1 MPVVWYPEP
10 DGGGFPSIDAAHC
23 LCTAGGYAAV
33 VHGCRELGDPLSGA
47 LDDGCMSFRYD
58 FAPTPFGDGLAVF
71 SDTGI
76 VSFDLSESED
86 TSVPWLMEG
95 VSRRLG
101 RTPDHS
107 PGAADELAGL
117 LKEYFDGEPV
127 RFDEHLSFDWR
138 LIDGFA
144 RDALQAVCEI
154 PWGETMSY
162 GEIAV
167 IAGSPGA
174 ARAVGTACRL
184 TPFSVIVP
192 VHRVIRSDGTPGHY
206 GAHPERKRFLLDLE
220 SEAAAML

>member
-1 MPVVWYPEP
+1 
-10 DGGGFPSIDAAHC
+10 
-23 LCTAGGYAAV
+23 
-33 VHGCRELGDPLSGA
+33 
-47 LDDGCMSFRYD
+47 MSFRYD
-58 FAPTPFGDGLAVF
+58 FTPTPFGDALAVF

-76 VSFDLSESED
+76 VSFDLSEAED
-86 TSVPWLMEG
+86 TSVPWLLEG

-101 RTPDHS
+101 VMPDYA
-107 PGAADELAGL
+107 PGTADELAHL
-117 LKEYFDGEPV
+117 LADYFDGEPV
-127 RFDEHLSFDWR
+127 RFDEQITFDWR
-138 LIDGFA
+138 LVEGFPRSA
-144 RDALQAVCEI
+144 MQSVCDI

-162 GEIAV
+162 GEVAV

-220 SEAAAML
+220 REAASGS